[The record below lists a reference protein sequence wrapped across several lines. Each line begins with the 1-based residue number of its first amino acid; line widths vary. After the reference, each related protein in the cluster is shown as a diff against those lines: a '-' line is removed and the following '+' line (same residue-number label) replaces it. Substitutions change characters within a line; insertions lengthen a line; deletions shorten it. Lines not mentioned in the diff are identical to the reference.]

1 MSTNL
6 WGRGFLS
13 WICLRC
19 FFTLCHGKSPLE
31 PPFGRTFCLL
41 LQGWIK
47 QIQAYEV
54 PQLPITNWDEYWSHL
69 QFSLCLFLLKAT
81 CIGICI
87 KISVKWKKEG
97 ALAYWR
103 MDIFQLF
110 LLLIGR
116 LWLKPALESWRQF
129 PPSFLCLQ
137 RGRDRGQ
144 LGWYWCGYRWY
155 RRMAKKKIWVWVGQ
169 GSRRGLWFIQ
179 NGSKRM
185 FTTAKVNS
193 SPPKIYRVRKG
204 SRIVFQPLF
213 LRGELLNFASVF
225 DA

>member
-1 MSTNL
+1 MLMMRIWQEPRNTPRISPGWIYSEVFNSHGLDVHNL

-13 WICLRC
+13 WICLRWLFYLIPWYITLVLHHLREHVVC
-19 FFTLCHGKSPLE
+19 FFQASN
-31 PPFGRTFCLL
+31 
-41 LQGWIK
+41 K

-81 CIGICI
+81 CIGICR

-116 LWLKPALESWRQF
+116 LWLKPALEAISAKLSVSSTW
-129 PPSFLCLQ
+129 Q
-137 RGRDRGQ
+137 RPWTAWVVLVWISMVSSHGQ
-144 LGWYWCGYRWY
+144 EKNLGLG
-155 RRMAKKKIWVWVGQ
+155 
-169 GSRRGLWFIQ
+169 GSG
-179 NGSKRM
+179 
-185 FTTAKVNS
+185 
-193 SPPKIYRVRKG
+193 
-204 SRIVFQPLF
+204 
-213 LRGELLNFASVF
+213 
-225 DA
+225 